1 MSRTL
6 AVGLVLFGGMAA
18 SAQPPNARIDE
29 AVPRDVREAQAR
41 QQDDERRRAVQEAAL
56 EFQRRRVRVEQVR
69 QLWTDDQFERWV
81 FQEDGNA
88 SRARKRLDSLLA
100 MQIENIDRTCRLTD
114 AQKKK
119 LQLAGRGDVKRFFD
133 CYERIKRKSQ
143 LIEHD
148 EQNFQAIQRDTIPLR
163 VILQGGLFHEDSLL
177 LKSLPNTLTIEQFTR
192 YDSMARERRAS
203 RHRAGIEQAIAI
215 LQRGTPL
222 REAQRRELVT
232 LMTNETK
239 PSRR

>member
-18 SAQPPNARIDE
+18 SAQAPNARIDE

-119 LQLAGRGDVKRFFD
+119 LQLAGRGDVKRCFD
-133 CYERIKRKSQ
+133 CYERIKRKTQ
-143 LIEHD
+143 LSE
-148 EQNFQAIQRDTIPLR
+148 
-163 VILQGGLFHEDSLL
+163 
-177 LKSLPNTLTIEQFTR
+177 
-192 YDSMARERRAS
+192 
-203 RHRAGIEQAIAI
+203 
-215 LQRGTPL
+215 
-222 REAQRRELVT
+222 
-232 LMTNETK
+232 
-239 PSRR
+239 